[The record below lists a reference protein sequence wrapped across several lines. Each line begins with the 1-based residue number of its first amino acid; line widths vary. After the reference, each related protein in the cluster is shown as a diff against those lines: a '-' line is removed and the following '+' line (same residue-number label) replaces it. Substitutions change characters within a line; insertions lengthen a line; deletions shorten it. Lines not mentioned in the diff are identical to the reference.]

1 MCAGRIL
8 VWWDRDV
15 DASGRPIR
23 PDARSAGRDIW
34 EQACR
39 QTLVAIADDAPAA
52 ELMETAVAQASRYL
66 DRVGAPLSSRK
77 HGLVM
82 LAFRR
87 ALRRYALKSSRFELV
102 GSSDEFSRHL
112 SKDRSMAQA
121 EARLAL
127 ECIIR
132 RLSERN
138 AEVLLLRAAG
148 YEWHEIASLFGASVA
163 AVRNRFWREI
173 ERLRRNLAGSS
184 PDDA

>member
-1 MCAGRIL
+1 
-8 VWWDRDV
+8 
-15 DASGRPIR
+15 
-23 PDARSAGRDIW
+23 
-34 EQACR
+34 
-39 QTLVAIADDAPAA
+39 
-52 ELMETAVAQASRYL
+52 
-66 DRVGAPLSSRK
+66 
-77 HGLVM
+77 M

-87 ALRRYALKSSRFELV
+87 ALRRYALKSSRLELV
-102 GSSDEFSRHL
+102 GSSAEFSRHS
-112 SKDRSMAQA
+112 SKDRSIAQA

-148 YEWHEIASLFGASVA
+148 YQWHEIASLFGASVA

-173 ERLRRNLAGSS
+173 ERLRCNLAGSS

>member
-1 MCAGRIL
+1 
-8 VWWDRDV
+8 
-15 DASGRPIR
+15 
-23 PDARSAGRDIW
+23 
-34 EQACR
+34 
-39 QTLVAIADDAPAA
+39 
-52 ELMETAVAQASRYL
+52 
-66 DRVGAPLSSRK
+66 
-77 HGLVM
+77 
-82 LAFRR
+82 
-87 ALRRYALKSSRFELV
+87 
-102 GSSDEFSRHL
+102 
-112 SKDRSMAQA
+112 MAQA

-148 YEWHEIASLFGASVA
+148 YEWHEIASSFGASVA